1 MKTRDQPQPSQLGAP
16 SRADPHGKPDG
27 PPDRTG
33 SLWRLRSAN
42 ARTARC
48 AVFMAPIVL
57 TACQL
62 IVLDPQGPVGFAQKT
77 ILIDSLAIMLV
88 APNRPT

>member
-1 MKTRDQPQPSQLGAP
+1 VNGIGGTIHGEKSADLG
-16 SRADPHGKPDG
+16 S
-27 PPDRTG
+27 
-33 SLWRLRSAN
+33 SAI

-62 IVLDPQGPVGFAQKT
+62 IVLDPQGPIGLAQKT